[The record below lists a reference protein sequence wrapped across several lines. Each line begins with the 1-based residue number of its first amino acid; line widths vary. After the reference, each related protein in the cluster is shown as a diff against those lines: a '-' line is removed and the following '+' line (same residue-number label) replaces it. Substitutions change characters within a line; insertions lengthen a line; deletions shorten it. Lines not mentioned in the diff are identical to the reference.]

1 MEILTFPNCRQ
12 SIWLAVFFIL
22 WTVIVQVICII
33 SGVPSYLFA
42 TILYVST
49 VTILAIAFRTKAM
62 DRSILRF
69 DKPNI
74 KVLLLAAGGTLCLP
88 WVHALI
94 YSIVP
99 FPEFLKKIFTEIG
112 TKDSNE
118 AYIYPFISAI
128 LMPFIIEV
136 IFRGIILRGLL
147 TEYGIRKSIIIAAI
161 IYSVVW
167 GCMTL
172 LPVLGLIY
180 GLWFG
185 WLYVYSRSLWT
196 CLITHILLQVSSVA
210 YVMTNYYH
218 PLPQQVNSAMTGDLW
233 IVNLAA
239 TIVFILFTYFLYQTF
254 RHHDNRDYAI

>member
-33 SGVPSYLFA
+33 SGVPSYLCA

-94 YSIVP
+94 YS
-99 FPEFLKKIFTEIG
+99 
-112 TKDSNE
+112 
-118 AYIYPFISAI
+118 YH
-128 LMPFIIEV
+128 
-136 IFRGIILRGLL
+136 
-147 TEYGIRKSIIIAAI
+147 
-161 IYSVVW
+161 
-167 GCMTL
+167 
-172 LPVLGLIY
+172 
-180 GLWFG
+180 
-185 WLYVYSRSLWT
+185 SRSFSKRYSQKLEQKT
-196 CLITHILLQVSSVA
+196 QTRLTFILL
-210 YVMTNYYH
+210 
-218 PLPQQVNSAMTGDLW
+218 SAQYSCL
-233 IVNLAA
+233 L
-239 TIVFILFTYFLYQTF
+239 
-254 RHHDNRDYAI
+254 

>member
-33 SGVPSYLFA
+33 SGVPSYLCA

-128 LMPFIIEV
+128 LMPFIIEGEFYQFNLSSC
-136 IFRGIILRGLL
+136 IRQQNSL
-147 TEYGIRKSIIIAAI
+147 TAQFVS
-161 IYSVVW
+161 
-167 GCMTL
+167 
-172 LPVLGLIY
+172 
-180 GLWFG
+180 F
-185 WLYVYSRSLWT
+185 SL
-196 CLITHILLQVSSVA
+196 A
-210 YVMTNYYH
+210 
-218 PLPQQVNSAMTGDLW
+218 
-233 IVNLAA
+233 NLAN
-239 TIVFILFTYFLYQTF
+239 IFYPPDFY
-254 RHHDNRDYAI
+254 NN

>member
-33 SGVPSYLFA
+33 SGVPSYLCA

-69 DKPNI
+69 GKPNI

-99 FPEFLKKIFTEIG
+99 FPEFLKKDIHRNWN
-112 TKDSNE
+112 KR
-118 AYIYPFISAI
+118 
-128 LMPFIIEV
+128 LK
-136 IFRGIILRGLL
+136 RGLHL
-147 TEYGIRKSIIIAAI
+147 SFYQRNTHAFYN
-161 IYSVVW
+161 
-167 GCMTL
+167 
-172 LPVLGLIY
+172 
-180 GLWFG
+180 
-185 WLYVYSRSLWT
+185 RS
-196 CLITHILLQVSSVA
+196 H
-210 YVMTNYYH
+210 
-218 PLPQQVNSAMTGDLW
+218 
-233 IVNLAA
+233 
-239 TIVFILFTYFLYQTF
+239 F
-254 RHHDNRDYAI
+254 

>member
-1 MEILTFPNCRQ
+1 MCDYTICKHSNNTGNSFPNQ
-12 SIWLAVFFIL
+12 SNGPLHTPFWQTKYKGTITCSRRNSLPSVGTCTDLFNRTIP
-22 WTVIVQVICII
+22 
-33 SGVPSYLFA
+33 GVSQKD
-42 TILYVST
+42 IH
-49 VTILAIAFRTKAM
+49 RNWNK
-62 DRSILRF
+62 R
-69 DKPNI
+69 
-74 KVLLLAAGGTLCLP
+74 
-88 WVHALI
+88 
-94 YSIVP
+94 
-99 FPEFLKKIFTEIG
+99 LKRG
-112 TKDSNE
+112 LHLS
-118 AYIYPFISAI
+118 FISAI

-254 RHHDNRDYAI
+254 RHHDNRDYTI

>member
-33 SGVPSYLFA
+33 SGVPSYLCA

-218 PLPQQVNSAMTGDLW
+218 PLPQQVNSEMTGDQL
-233 IVNLAA
+233 ILNLAS
-239 TIVFILFTYFLYQTF
+239 TIVFILFTYFL
-254 RHHDNRDYAI
+254 

>member
-33 SGVPSYLFA
+33 SGVPSYLCA

-218 PLPQQVNSAMTGDLW
+218 PLSL
-233 IVNLAA
+233 IH
-239 TIVFILFTYFLYQTF
+239 I
-254 RHHDNRDYAI
+254 